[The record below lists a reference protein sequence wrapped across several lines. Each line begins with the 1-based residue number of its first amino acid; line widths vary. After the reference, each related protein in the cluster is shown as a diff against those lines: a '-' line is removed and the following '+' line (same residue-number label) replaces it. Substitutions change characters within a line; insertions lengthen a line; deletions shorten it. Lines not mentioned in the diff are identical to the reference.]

1 MIWVGLDE
9 LVVAG
14 VWVGRG
20 ERAGGDH
27 GEVQE
32 GGWGVGVSLLTTR
45 VFMGI
50 LDSKNEMT

>member
-14 VWVGRG
+14 VWVGR
-20 ERAGGDH
+20 GDH

>member
-20 ERAGGDH
+20 ERAGGDY

-50 LDSKNEMT
+50 LDSKIR